1 MENKGLFKKIF
12 FIFSFILIGLNVYS
26 QSVSIA
32 TPQKDSILFGESTV
46 VSFAINQ
53 IPAECK
59 AVIIDLGK
67 IQNLLYEQDTIM
79 FEKYAD
85 VMVDIPD
92 PDIAVY
98 YDEGVKKLTIPTQAF
113 SAKDN
118 QAINLAVKFLSYGSF
133 AIPPAFLQD
142 DQGIIQANYTPGKIM
157 VRLQNEVIADTTL
170 TITDIK
176 PIAEVKPSIWSW
188 LKYVLLVLVL
198 LALAYYF
205 YKKYLKSKEG
215 AITVEPISQEL
226 DIPPHVEALEELY
239 KLKANQ
245 SWRSGDAK
253 EFQTDLTF
261 IIKRYLER
269 KFNFGALEMTSDE
282 VVAELR
288 RKKITA
294 TTWTLLIDDV
304 LHIADLVKF
313 AKAQP
318 EDNIHEEF
326 VDKAIDFVEATKN
339 YK

>member
-1 MENKGLFKKIF
+1 MANKRGYYKICY
-12 FIFSFILIGLNVYS
+12 IFSLLLIGLGSYG

-53 IPAECK
+53 IPTACK

-67 IQNLLYEQDTIM
+67 IKNLLYDQDTIM

-92 PDIAVY
+92 PDIANY
-98 YDEGVKKLTIPTQAF
+98 YDEGAKKLTIPIQAF
-113 SAKDN
+113 SATEN

-133 AIPPAFLQD
+133 AIPPALLQD
-142 DQGIIQANYTPGKIM
+142 EQGIIQANYTPGKIM
-157 VRLQNEVIADTTL
+157 VRLQNEVISDTSL
-170 TITDIK
+170 TISDIK

-188 LKYVLLVLVL
+188 LKYVILVLVL
-198 LALAYYF
+198 LLLAYYV
-205 YKKYLKSKEG
+205 YKKYLKSRKE
-215 AITVEPISQEL
+215 AVSIEPVQEEL
-226 DIPPHVEALEELY
+226 SLAPHIEALEELY

-269 KFNFGALEMTSDE
+269 KFEFGALEMTSDE
-282 VVAELR
+282 VVAELK

-294 TTWTLLIDDV
+294 TTWTLVIDDV

-339 YK
+339 SK